1 MKTFRIT
8 ILAIG
13 VAIAIGTTWVEARD
27 LKVWCHENKQC
38 AYGGKC
44 VRSAD
49 MQNVVAELTGQSER
63 KRSVVISEELAG
75 VCAEVFDLWVSD
87 SSMQKFEQYSNEHN
101 DDERKRLQA
110 ELADDVPVV
119 FCSGNNE
126 CKGEGNVCEMCFL
139 HNRKWWT
146 FLNGGICKKVLPD
159 ECIYYPLPPTED
171 QEATNIS
178 KSVKMV
184 RSISTE
190 LSEAFLRYDVYVT
203 SFGASMHQIEGSFHE
218 TYDWHECMA
227 RISKRADSESS
238 AAVMDTFTS
247 DVLSAR
253 ATVIQV
259 LRSEKVQ
266 AVQAAALKSTRQ
278 KETATLSNVAE
289 ELKNNTIF
297 IRNEYW

>member
-38 AYGGKC
+38 AYGGQC
-44 VRSAD
+44 VHSAD

-126 CKGEGNVCEMCFL
+126 CKGDGNVCEMSFKHTGGLQQHCM
-139 HNRKWWT
+139 KI
-146 FLNGGICKKVLPD
+146 GICSKVLTDGSISEP
-159 ECIYYPLPPTED
+159 PSPTED

-178 KSVKMV
+178 KSEKMV
-184 RSISTE
+184 RRISTE
-190 LSEAFLRYDVYVT
+190 LFNVIVLYDVAVWKCCAVM
-203 SFGASMHQIEGSFHE
+203 SDIEGSSQA
-218 TYDWHECMA
+218 TCDWHECVAWM
-227 RISKRADSESS
+227 RKRPYALDSAYNLANSGWN
-238 AAVMDTFTS
+238 
-247 DVLSAR
+247 VLHAR

-259 LRSEKVQ
+259 LRREKVQ
-266 AVQAAALKSTRQ
+266 AVEAALKSTRQ

-289 ELKNNTIF
+289 ELKNNAIF
-297 IRNEYW
+297 IRNE